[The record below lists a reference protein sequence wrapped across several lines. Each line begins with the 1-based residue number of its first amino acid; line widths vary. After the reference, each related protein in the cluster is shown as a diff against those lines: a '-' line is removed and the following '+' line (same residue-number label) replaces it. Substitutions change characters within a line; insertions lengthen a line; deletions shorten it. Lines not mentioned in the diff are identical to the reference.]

1 MTYGDVS
8 VKAAPMSAASPP
20 RVEFGTKAQT
30 LSRLTGKLSSAQIL
44 PIYSFTVAAWRKDP
58 AAVYREFARLAWAEK
73 PVIVRS
79 SAIGEDAHGASQ
91 AGRFISVLNVVDAD
105 GFVGAVNQVIRS
117 YGRDDRPSVADDEVL
132 LQPMLDGVSA
142 SGVAFSRDPNT
153 GSPYLVINYST
164 GSDTT
169 SVTGGTSG
177 DLRTLYI
184 ARGSN
189 ATELGKL
196 GKLEPLA
203 AELETLLSTDCL
215 DIEFAFDCAD
225 HLYLLQVRELAVR
238 QENQASTADHALLLE
253 SIANKIETGM
263 RPHPYLRGRRTV
275 YGVMPDWNP
284 AEIVGIRPRP
294 LALSLYRELITN
306 SIWAYQ
312 RNNYGYRNLRSF
324 PLLLSFHG
332 LPYIDVRVSFNSFIP
347 ADLDDRLADQ
357 LVNVYLDQLV
367 NAPSLHDKVEFSIV
381 FSCYTPDL
389 PDRIRSLRQHG
400 FSQEDIA
407 SIVESLKNLTNRVI
421 NRHSGLWRQDTAR
434 IEELRKRR
442 IAIHEGGLDKISRIY
457 WLIEDCKRYGTL
469 PFAGLARA
477 GFIAVQFLNSFVSV
491 GLLTQAER
499 DGFLS
504 NLDTISAQMA
514 RDYQTM
520 EMDAFL
526 GRYGHL
532 RPGTYDI
539 LSPRYDEEP
548 GRYFDRAASAGAGK
562 GSVDAHKVGFALSL
576 EKMRGFEKLLQEHG
590 LESDVVGVFDFLEAG
605 INGREYSKFVFTQS
619 LSDILKLIADLG
631 QQHSFS
637 NDDMSYVQIG
647 DILGLYVDSANV
659 AETLK
664 RSIENG
670 RQLYE
675 ETKKIVLP
683 PLITSPADVWSFHMP
698 ATEPNFITQK
708 AVTGPI
714 RRVDESSD
722 LDGSI
727 VFIPSADPGFDW
739 LFTRSIKGFVTA
751 YGGVN
756 SHMAVRANELGM
768 PAVVGAGQALFD
780 AWGVAKMLE
789 VDCGNRLVRVLQ

>member
-1 MTYGDVS
+1 MSYDDST
-8 VKAAPMSAASPP
+8 VKAAPVSRGNS
-20 RVEFGTKAQT
+20 RTVKFGTKAQT
-30 LSRLTGKLSSAQIL
+30 LSRLSGKLDSARIL
-44 PIYSFTVAAWRKDP
+44 PIHSFEVAAWQKDQG
-58 AAVYREFARLAWAEK
+58 AVCKGFAQLAWASG

-79 SAIGEDAHGASQ
+79 SAIGEDAEGASQ
-91 AGRFISVLNVVDAD
+91 AGRFISILNVAGIDS
-105 GFVGAVNQVIRS
+105 FVEAVEAVIRS
-117 YGRDDRPSVADDEVL
+117 YGRDGRSLVPGDEVL
-132 LQPMLDGVSA
+132 VQPMLDGVSA

-177 DLRTLYI
+177 DLQTLYV
-184 ARGSN
+184 ARGSD
-189 ATELGKL
+189 TSEIGKL
-196 GKLEPLA
+196 AKLEPLA
-203 AELETLLSTDCL
+203 AELESLLGTDCL
-215 DIEFAFDCAD
+215 DIEFAFDSTD
-225 HLYLLQVRELAVR
+225 HLYLLQVRSLAVR
-238 QENQASTADHALLLE
+238 QSTQATVAEHAMLLD
-253 SIANKIETGM
+253 SIANKVETGM
-263 RPHPYLRGRRTV
+263 RPHPYLRGKRTI

-294 LALSLYRELITN
+294 LALSLYRDLITN

-332 LPYIDVRVSFNSFIP
+332 LPYIDVRVSFNSFVP

-381 FSCYTPDL
+381 FSCYTVDL
-389 PDRIRSLRQHG
+389 PDRIRSLGQHG
-400 FSQEDIA
+400 FSQADIDA
-407 SIVESLKNLTNRVI
+407 IVQSLKNLTNRVI
-421 NRHSGLWRQDTAR
+421 NRHSGLWRQDAAR

-491 GLLTQAER
+491 GILTQAER
-499 DGFLS
+499 DGFIS

-514 RDYQTM
+514 RDYRTM

-562 GSVDAHKVGFALSL
+562 ATIDAHKVGFALTL
-576 EKMRGFEKLLQEHG
+576 EKMRGVEKLLQEHG

-631 QQHSFS
+631 QQHGFS
-637 NDDMSYVQIG
+637 TDDMSYVQIA

-670 RQLYE
+670 RRLYE
-675 ETKKIVLP
+675 ETKQIVLP
-683 PLITSPADVWSFHMP
+683 PLITTPADVWSFHMP

-708 AVTGPI
+708 SVSGPI
-714 RRVDESSD
+714 RRVDESTD
-722 LDGSI
+722 LEGSI
-727 VFIPSADPGFDW
+727 VLIPSADPGFDW
-739 LFTRSIKGFVTA
+739 LFTRNIKGFITA

-768 PAVVGAGQALFD
+768 PAVVGAGQTLFD
-780 AWGVAKMLE
+780 AWRAARMLE
-789 VDCGNRLVRVLQ
+789 VDCGNRLVRILQ

>member
-1 MTYGDVS
+1 MNVEDAQAKVVPSSSGRLQT
-8 VKAAPMSAASPP
+8 M
-20 RVEFGTKAQT
+20 EFGTKAQT
-30 LSRLTGKLSSAQIL
+30 LSRLSGELNSARIL
-44 PIYSFTVAAWRKDP
+44 PIYAFTVAAWQEDP
-58 AAVYREFARLAWAEK
+58 TVICREFAGQVWSGK

-79 SAIGEDAHGASQ
+79 SAVGEDAQGDSQ
-91 AGRFISVLNVVDAD
+91 AGRFISILNVSGPDRFVDAVKEV
-105 GFVGAVNQVIRS
+105 VGS
-117 YGRDDRPSVADDEVL
+117 YGRDGRSLATDDQILV
-132 LQPMLDGVSA
+132 QPMLDGVSA

-153 GSPYLVINYST
+153 GSPYLVVNYST

-169 SVTGGTSG
+169 SVTGGVS
-177 DLRTLYI
+177 DDVRTLYI
-184 ARGSN
+184 ARGSRSR
-189 ATELGKL
+189 ELGKFDQ
-196 GKLEPLA
+196 LEHLST
-203 AELETLLSTDCL
+203 ELESLFGTDCL
-215 DIEFAFDCAD
+215 DMEFAFDSGD
-225 HLYLLQVRELAVR
+225 HLYLLQVRPLTVR
-238 QENQASTADHALLLE
+238 QANQASIGEHEILLE
-253 SIANKIETGM
+253 SIANKIEIGM
-263 RPHPYLRGRRTV
+263 RPHPYLRGRQTV

-324 PLLLSFHG
+324 PLLMSFHG
-332 LPYIDVRVSFNSFIP
+332 LPYVDVRVSFNSFIP

-389 PDRIRSLRQHG
+389 PDRIRSLREHG
-400 FSQEDIA
+400 FSQSDID
-407 SIVESLKNLTNRVI
+407 SIVDSLRNLTNRVI

-442 IAIHEGGLDKISRIY
+442 TAIHESGLDKISRIY

-562 GSVDAHKVGFALSL
+562 GGVDAHRVGFALTL
-576 EKMRGFEKLLQEHG
+576 EKMRGFEKLLREHG
-590 LESDVVGVFDFLEAG
+590 LESDVVGLFDFLEAG

-631 QQHSFS
+631 QQHGFS
-637 NDDMSYVQIG
+637 NDDMSYVQIA
-647 DILGLYVDSANV
+647 DILGLYVDSANIV
-659 AETLK
+659 ETLK
-664 RSIENG
+664 RSISNG

-675 ETKKIVLP
+675 ETKQIVLP

-698 ATEPNFITQK
+698 ATEPNFVTQK
-708 AVTGPI
+708 AVSGPI
-714 RRVDESSD
+714 RSVDEPTD
-722 LDGSI
+722 LDGGI
-727 VFIPSADPGFDW
+727 VLIPSADPGFDW
-739 LFTRSIKGFVTA
+739 LFTRNIKGFITA
-751 YGGVN
+751 YGGIN
-756 SHMAVRANELGM
+756 SHMAIRANELGM
-768 PAVVGAGQALFD
+768 PAVIGAGQTLFD
-780 AWGVAKMLE
+780 IWKGAKMLE
-789 VDCGNRLVRVLQ
+789 MDCGNRLVRILQ